1 MVLKRVVIKLSGE
14 AIGASNG
21 DGVYNDA
28 VIDSIVKQIIQ
39 VLQAGTEVA
48 LVVGGGNIWR
58 GLQARPDMDRVKADQ
73 MGMLATIMNA
83 VYLKEAFKRQGQK
96 SRVVTPMAVG
106 NITTVYDKDI
116 AVDWMA
122 KGIVIINAAGLGHP
136 MFSTDTVTALR
147 AAEMQADCV
156 LYAKNIDGV
165 YDSDPKKN
173 PTARKF
179 EFLNYNTAITENLQA
194 ADLTALLMSKDAS
207 MPSYVFG
214 LNEDN
219 SIVDAAAYPNTK
231 SQKGT
236 YIHVDK
242 EDKFYD

>member
-1 MVLKRVVIKLSGE
+1 VLKRIVIKLSGE
-14 AIGASNG
+14 AIGG
-21 DGVYNDA
+21 EDDRVYNDF
-28 VIDSIVKQIIQ
+28 VIDDIVRQVIT

-96 SRVVTPMAVG
+96 ARVLTPMAVG
-106 NITTVYDKDI
+106 NITTVYEKDH
-116 AVDWMA
+116 AMDWMA
-122 KGIVIINAAGLGHP
+122 QGIVLINAAGLGHP

-147 AAEMQADCV
+147 AAEIEADCA

-173 PTARKF
+173 PNARKF
-179 EFLNYNTAITENLQA
+179 ETLNYDTAISKSLQA
-194 ADLTALLMSKDAS
+194 ADLAALHLSKDAK

-214 LNEDN
+214 LNQPN
-219 SIVDAAAYPNTK
+219 SIVDAATFPETQNL
-231 SQKGT
+231 KGT